1 MKKLISGGVIGVLI
15 ALVGLLYTMNMLPV
29 TAETLDEHIQ
39 DEEQR
44 SDEQDKRDAK
54 QDLGFYYMQRREVRN
69 ELSEAD
75 ADEVPDL
82 EEELAQINDNID
94 IAKAIVKEKD

>member
-1 MKKLISGGVIGVLI
+1 MKKLISGGVAAFVI
-15 ALVGLLYTMNMLPV
+15 ALIGLLYNMNMLPV

-39 DEEQR
+39 DEQKKQ
-44 SDEQDKRDAK
+44 DQQDKKDAR

-69 ELSEAD
+69 ELSEAE
-75 ADEVPDL
+75 ADKAPDL

-94 IAKAIVKEKD
+94 LAKTVLEEKD